1 MKGFKAFGK
10 GLVCRG
16 KQYKENTVFEEQ
28 EAVICRSGMHFCE
41 NPLDVLDYYPLVDS
55 NGNVVEVAEVEAL
68 DECQTEDNK
77 KYCTKKLKIGFKLS
91 LSAFVKAA
99 IDFALEKSDDKVLT
113 GYGAKL
119 ASSGDGAKLASSGD
133 YAKLASSGYGAK
145 LASSG
150 YGAKLASSGDYAQL
164 AGSGDYAKLASSGD
178 YAKLASSGY
187 GAKLA
192 SSGDYAKLASSGY
205 GANLASSGDYAKLA
219 GSGDCAQLAGSGDY
233 AQLASL
239 GDYAMLASSGDYAK
253 LASSGDYAKLASLG
267 YGAKLA
273 SSGDGAVIAG
283 IGRCNTAK
291 GKKGSWLVLTEWGYN
306 DIEGKYIP
314 VCVKAAQIDGA
325 VIKEDTFYKLE
336 NGEFKEA

>member
-41 NPLDVLDYYPLVDS
+41 NPLDVLDYYPLIDS
-55 NGNVVEVAEVEAL
+55 SGNVVEVAEVEAL
-68 DECQTEDNK
+68 AECQTDDNK

-91 LSAFVKAA
+91 LKEFVKAA
-99 IDFALEKSDDKVLT
+99 IDFALEKNDGK
-113 GYGAKL
+113 
-119 ASSGDGAKLASSGD
+119 ASTGD
-133 YAKLASSGYGAK
+133 YAQ

-164 AGSGDYAKLASSGD
+164 ASSGDYAQLASSGYGAQLASSGD

-192 SSGDYAKLASSGY
+192 SSGDYAKLASSGN
-205 GANLASSGDYAKLA
+205 G
-219 GSGDCAQLAGSGDY
+219 
-233 AQLASL
+233 
-239 GDYAMLASSGDYAK
+239 AK
-253 LASSGDYAKLASLG
+253 LASSGYGAQLASSGYGAQLASSG

-273 SSGDGAVIAG
+273 SSGDYAVIAG
-283 IGRCNTAK
+283 IGRCNIAK

-306 DIEGKYIP
+306 DIEITYIP
-314 VCVKAAQIDGA
+314 VCVKAAQIDG
-325 VIKEDTFYKLE
+325 VEIKEDTFYKLE